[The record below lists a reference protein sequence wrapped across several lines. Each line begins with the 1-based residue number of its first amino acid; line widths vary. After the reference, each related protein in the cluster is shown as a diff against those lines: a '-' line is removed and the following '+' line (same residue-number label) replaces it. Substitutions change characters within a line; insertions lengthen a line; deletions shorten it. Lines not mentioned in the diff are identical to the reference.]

1 MQNEIV
7 KNCVVTLHYTVTD
20 PDGTVIDDGRRP
32 LVYLH
37 GGYDGIFPKL
47 EEALHGKKVGENL
60 KIKLQP
66 DDAFG
71 DYDEELV
78 AVEDA
83 DMFPEDAEVGMA
95 FERVSD
101 AGEVLYR
108 VTDIA
113 DGKVVV
119 DGNHPL
125 AGMALIFD
133 MTVAEVRAAT
143 KEEIAHGHPHGE
155 DDDHPESGNRLVH

>member
-7 KNCVVTLHYTVTD
+7 KNCVVTLDYTVTD
-20 PDGTVIDDGRRP
+20 PDGTMIDDGRRP
-32 LVYLH
+32 LIYLH
-37 GGYDGIFPKL
+37 GGYDGIFSKL
-47 EEALHGKKVGENL
+47 EETLHGKKIGENL
-60 KIKLQP
+60 KVKLQP
-66 DDAFG
+66 EEAFG
-71 DYDEELV
+71 DYDEKLV

-108 VTDIA
+108 ITEIA

-133 MTVAEVRAAT
+133 MTVTAVRVATAE
-143 KEEIAHGHPHGE
+143 ELAHGHIHGE
-155 DDDHPESGNRLVH
+155 NGDPHEHLVH